1 MPLPPFTSTGDLPIG
16 VHKATLREM
25 IERFGTESPQR
36 MLVALRLEQIYR
48 LAFATGKVA
57 RFVVFGSFIT
67 SKAEPNDVD
76 VFLLMDNE
84 FDPLVLVGDTKILF
98 DHTAAQAHFGASVF
112 WLRRLAIFDTEQ
124 ATIEYWQTKRDL
136 SLRGIVEFVEEST

>member
-1 MPLPPFTSTGDLPIG
+1 MPLPLFSSTGDLPIG
-16 VHKATLREM
+16 IHTATLREV

-48 LAFATGKVA
+48 LAFATSRVT

-84 FDPLVLVGDTKILF
+84 FDPLTLVGDTRILF
-98 DHTAAQAHFGASVF
+98 EHASAQAHFGASVF
-112 WLRRLAIFDTEQ
+112 WLRRLAIFDTEE
-124 ATIEYWQTKRDL
+124 ATIGYWQTKRDL
-136 SLRGIVEFVEEST
+136 SLRGIVEIVEEST